1 MTAALIDL
9 AHAAGGASLRVR
21 LLAWAAL
28 AWMLIP
34 RPGLA
39 QGYRQYLA
47 LLDGYA
53 SGEATEAATALA
65 AWSEDRVR
73 AAVRALERELLTV
86 ADGDGLVR
94 TAVMLHTEAA
104 FVEDADGRE
113 SFHLDVARSLVRR
126 LLGNPRVGPA
136 VRDFAARWHAQAAA
150 QYCIRNDPLR
160 ARLEV
165 NRGLTVDR
173 NHPYVNL
180 VAGAL
185 VEYGVV
191 QEEPNPRGTWNIDGQ
206 RAYNLKNRLHQ
217 AAQTYRGIIATR
229 PDFYEARLR
238 LGWVLALNDSLD
250 NGREQLEMVASRAP
264 RADLSYLAHL
274 FLGSLDERANRPAEA
289 ARAYEAA
296 RAAGA
301 FQSSLIAL
309 MRIAGAHGEHERV
322 RALAG
327 EISDGAA
334 ADREDPWIGY
344 RICVTGGELLNGLRG
359 EAQRR

>member
-1 MTAALIDL
+1 
-9 AHAAGGASLRVR
+9 
-21 LLAWAAL
+21 
-28 AWMLIP
+28 MLIP

-65 AWSEDRVR
+65 AWSDDRVR

-86 ADGDGLVR
+86 ADGEGLVR

-113 SFHLDVARSLVRR
+113 SFHLKVARSLVAR

-165 NRGLTVDR
+165 NRGLTIDR

-217 AAQTYRGIIATR
+217 AALTYRGIIPIIPIFTR
-229 PDFYEARLR
+229 R
-238 LGWVLALNDSLD
+238 GC
-250 NGREQLEMVASRAP
+250 
-264 RADLSYLAHL
+264 
-274 FLGSLDERANRPAEA
+274 GS
-289 ARAYEAA
+289 
-296 RAAGA
+296 AGCWP
-301 FQSSLIAL
+301 STIPST
-309 MRIAGAHGEHERV
+309 
-322 RALAG
+322 
-327 EISDGAA
+327 
-334 ADREDPWIGY
+334 
-344 RICVTGGELLNGLRG
+344 TGGSSSKWSPPGRL
-359 EAQRR
+359 AQTCRTWPTCSLGRWTNEPIDRPKPHAHTKRRARQALSSRRSSR